1 MEQKFKQMEQIIDY
15 VNGNFVVLDS
25 FGKISD
31 SGQNCESTNMFI
43 GKNNVNCSLLT
54 KFVGILHVSSKSIIK
69 NGITKNGM
77 CKKKFTPFMKHL
89 PKIVVKTNR
98 IETGPDEY
106 VVVRFE
112 KMELDVMHCEVDMYL
127 GQIGEYQ
134 IDLLMTKYLGCCHW
148 INKYNKN
155 FSNLVQID
163 TCADRIDYSNDP
175 TMIIYS
181 IDPNGC
187 VDIDDAIHIK
197 QQHTQYEI
205 GIHIA
210 DVSSYIEE
218 GSIYDMELSKRVE
231 TLYYDNPDINPIHM
245 IPECLS
251 LTNIS
256 LNVEGKKRTFSVI
269 ITLDNNFNIL
279 KVDFKRLLVKIN
291 KNLSYEQAEKMI
303 QTDIN
308 IKNMYEIGSKL
319 KQHISS
325 SFNDKIPYDIH
336 QMIEVYM
343 IMANKLVAEKLIAND
358 VDNSNVLLRSQ
369 NSKSVQPTQSAQLV
383 QSVQLDES
391 DEPID
396 LNLIKK
402 YELSKSERAIYQF
415 GVSESRH
422 SNLNLEYYTHFTSP
436 MRRYAD
442 VMVHRQLEKKINGE
456 EIKKIPLEKLFLINF
471 YSNYYKKVSRYSNL
485 IFVAKK
491 LPSVSEYDCN
501 VILIK
506 NNGNIRLHISELK
519 LDYDHIIIDKK
530 INNIIEITNFNDNII
545 ILENIITKN
554 KITIKLF
561 QKLRIKIVKL
571 EKSMEKINI
580 SIIDPNI
587 YFLLD
592 L

>member
-1 MEQKFKQMEQIIDY
+1 MEQIIDY
-15 VNGNFVVLDS
+15 VNGNFVVLNS

-31 SGQNCESTNMFI
+31 VYQNELNNVFV
-43 GKNNVNCSLLT
+43 GKNNINCSLLT

-134 IDLLMTKYLGCCHW
+134 IDLSMTKYLGCCHW

-155 FSNLVQID
+155 FANLVQID
-163 TCADRIDYSNDP
+163 TCADRIDCSDDS

-181 IDPNGC
+181 IDPVGC

-197 QQHTQYEI
+197 QYDTQYEI

-218 GSIYDMELSKRVE
+218 GSIFDIELSKRVE

-251 LTNIS
+251 LKNIS

-269 ITLDNNFNIL
+269 ITLDNNFDIL
-279 KVDFKRLLVKIN
+279 NVDFKRLLVKIN

-303 QTDIN
+303 QIDIN

-358 VDNSNVLLRSQ
+358 VDNSNALLRSQ
-369 NSKSVQPTQSAQLV
+369 NSKSTQLVQPTQPTQLV
-383 QSVQLDES
+383 QSDEQINLD
-391 DEPID
+391 
-396 LNLIKK
+396 LIKK
-402 YELSKSERAIYQF
+402 YELSKLERAVYQL
-415 GVSESRH
+415 GVFESRH

-442 VMVHRQLEKKINGE
+442 IMVHRQLEKKINGE
-456 EIKKIPLEKLFLINF
+456 EIKKISLEKLFLINF

-485 IFVAKK
+485 IFVAKN

-519 LDYDHIIIDKK
+519 LDYDHVVIDKK
-530 INNIIEITNFNDNII
+530 INNIIEITNLNDDMI

-554 KITIKLF
+554 KIIIKLF